1 MKLIKYDSSYKA
13 KWDEFIKT
21 SKNGLFMYQRE
32 FMEYHSDRFIDF
44 SFMIADDKGKIKAV
58 FPANISGEIVY
69 SHQGLTFG
77 GLVVNSHSTVKSVL
91 DIFTLLKCGLKEYG
105 VSKIIYKCVPYIYSA
120 IPSQEELY
128 ALFMCNA
135 SLIRCD
141 VTTSINLSHPLPYG
155 SQRKRSIKKALKS
168 DLVVEREYEI
178 EEYWEILNQVLNS
191 KHNAQSVHTV
201 EEMKYLMSKFPDN
214 IKLYVAK
221 QNSVV
226 LAGTIIFESEF
237 VAHTQYLANSE
248 RGKACGALDIVI
260 DTLISDVYKNKKYF
274 DFGIS
279 NENEGR
285 YLNQGLITQK
295 EGFGA
300 RAVVHK
306 QYEILIHD

>member
-1 MKLIKYDSSYKA
+1 MKLIKYDSSYKV
-13 KWDEFIKT
+13 KWDEFVKS
-21 SKNGLFMYQRE
+21 SKNGLFMFQRD
-32 FMEYHSDRFIDF
+32 FMEYHSDRFNDF
-44 SFMIADDKGKIKAV
+44 SFMIFNDKEKVIAI
-58 FPANISGEIVY
+58 FPANVAGDTVF

-77 GLVVNSHSTVKSVL
+77 GFVLNNDSTVKAVL
-91 DIFTLLKCGLKEYG
+91 DMFTLLKCSLKDYD
-105 VSKIIYKCVPYIYSA
+105 VSKVIYKCVPYIYSS
-120 IPSQEELY
+120 IPSEEELY
-128 ALFMCNA
+128 ALFICNA

-141 VTTSINLSHPLPYG
+141 VTTSINLSNPLPYG

-178 EEYWEILNQVLNS
+178 EEYWAILNQVLNS
-191 KHNAQSVHTV
+191 QHNAQSVHTV

-221 QNSVV
+221 QNGVV

-248 RGKACGALDIVI
+248 LGKACGALDIVI

-285 YLNQGLITQK
+285 YLNQGLISQK

-300 RAVVHK
+300 RAVAHK

>member
-1 MKLIKYDSSYKA
+1 MKLIKYDSSYKVE
-13 KWDEFIKT
+13 WDEFVKS
-21 SKNGLFMYQRE
+21 SKNGLFMFQRD
-32 FMEYHSDRFIDF
+32 FMEYHSDRFNDF
-44 SFMIADDKGKIKAV
+44 SFMIFNDKEKVIAI
-58 FPANISGEIVY
+58 FPANVSGDTVY

-77 GLVVNSHSTVKSVL
+77 GLVLNSDSTVKAVL
-91 DIFTLLKCGLKEYG
+91 DMFTLLKCSLKDYD
-105 VSKIIYKCVPYIYSA
+105 VSKVIYKSVPYIYSS
-120 IPSQEELY
+120 IPSEEELY
-128 ALFMCNA
+128 ALFICNA

-141 VTTSINLSHPLPYG
+141 VTTSINLSNPLPYG

-178 EEYWEILNQVLNS
+178 EEYWEILNQVLNTQ
-191 KHNAQSVHTV
+191 HNAQSVHTV

-221 QNSVV
+221 QNGVV

-248 RGKACGALDIVI
+248 LGKACGALDIVI

-285 YLNQGLITQK
+285 HLNQGLISQK

-300 RAVVHK
+300 RAVAHK

>member
-1 MKLIKYDSSYKA
+1 MKLIKYDSSYKVE
-13 KWDEFIKT
+13 WDEFVKS
-21 SKNGLFMYQRE
+21 SKNGLFMFQRD
-32 FMEYHSDRFIDF
+32 FMEYHSDRFNDF
-44 SFMIADDKGKIKAV
+44 SFMIFNDKQKIIAI
-58 FPANISGEIVY
+58 FPANVSGDTVY

-77 GLVVNSHSTVKSVL
+77 GFVLNSDSTVKAVL
-91 DIFTLLKCGLKEYG
+91 DMFTLLKCSLKDYD
-105 VSKIIYKCVPYIYSA
+105 VSKVIYKCVPYIYSS
-120 IPSQEELY
+120 IPSEEELY
-128 ALFMCNA
+128 ALFICNA

-141 VTTSINLSHPLPYG
+141 VTTSINLSNPLPYG

-178 EEYWEILNQVLNS
+178 EEYWAILNQVLNS
-191 KHNAQSVHTV
+191 QHNAQSVHTV

-221 QNSVV
+221 QNGVV

-248 RGKACGALDIVI
+248 LGKACGALDIVI

-285 YLNQGLITQK
+285 YLNQGLISQK

-300 RAVVHK
+300 RAVAHK

>member
-1 MKLIKYDSSYKA
+1 
-13 KWDEFIKT
+13 
-21 SKNGLFMYQRE
+21 
-32 FMEYHSDRFIDF
+32 
-44 SFMIADDKGKIKAV
+44 
-58 FPANISGEIVY
+58 
-69 SHQGLTFG
+69 
-77 GLVVNSHSTVKSVL
+77 
-91 DIFTLLKCGLKEYG
+91 
-105 VSKIIYKCVPYIYSA
+105 
-120 IPSQEELY
+120 
-128 ALFMCNA
+128 MCNA